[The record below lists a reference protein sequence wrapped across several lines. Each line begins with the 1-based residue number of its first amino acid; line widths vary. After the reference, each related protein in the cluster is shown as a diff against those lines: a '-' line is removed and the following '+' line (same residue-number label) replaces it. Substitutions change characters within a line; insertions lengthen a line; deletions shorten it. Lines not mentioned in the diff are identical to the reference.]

1 MVQGGAKASSSL
13 ALTGRHY
20 EAKTSGLLGIFHHAM
35 PSKTFDPLPIGA
47 RRSVR
52 LKAGRRTS

>member
-1 MVQGGAKASSSL
+1 LV
-13 ALTGRHY
+13 LTGRHY
-20 EAKTSGLLGIFHHAM
+20 EVKTSGLLGIFDHTM

-52 LKAGRRTS
+52 LKAGRCTS